1 MIGLSTLH
9 VTCQKILGL
18 WPIINSMSLLNLLG
32 SNKREMLGQL
42 SVHETIHKRQ
52 PCSFIRYV
60 KQPVWPC
67 VCSCSCCTGR
77 KQNYHRMFSTYTF
90 YNSTFMA
97 FISRKRSFP
106 HCSPLSCFINRY
118 GCTCVLSLL
127 WRLTHYCSSKF
138 RVQCSFTSCF

>member
-32 SNKREMLGQL
+32 SNKTEMLGQL
-42 SVHETIHKRQ
+42 SVHESIHKRQ

-67 VCSCSCCTGR
+67 VCSTCSCCTGR
-77 KQNYHRMFSTYTF
+77 KQTYHRMFSTYTF

-97 FISRKRSFP
+97 FISRKRFFP
-106 HCSPLSCFINRY
+106 HCSPLSSFISRY
-118 GCTCVLSLL
+118 AVLVYYL
-127 WRLTHYCSSKF
+127 
-138 RVQCSFTSCF
+138 SCDD